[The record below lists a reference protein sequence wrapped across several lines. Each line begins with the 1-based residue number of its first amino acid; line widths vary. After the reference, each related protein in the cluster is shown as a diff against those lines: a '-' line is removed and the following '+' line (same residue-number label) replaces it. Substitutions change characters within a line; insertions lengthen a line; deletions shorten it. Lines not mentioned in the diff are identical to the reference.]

1 MNPTM
6 NVTGEF
12 VFFWYVI
19 APTLLLVLIF
29 ALSLAQKLATR
40 LHTSWA
46 RRREA
51 RRPRPLRHRGSPS
64 PRTPR
69 SPHRGLT

>member
-19 APTLLLVLIF
+19 APTLILAFIF
-29 ALSLAQKLATR
+29 ALSLSRELVRR
-40 LHTSWA
+40 LHEGWKRLRDTWHLRLS
-46 RRREA
+46 RRF
-51 RRPRPLRHRGSPS
+51 HGSPAPGTS
-64 PRTPR
+64 GR
-69 SPHRGLT
+69 